1 MTDSLEL
8 YKEALTFARSN
19 PTPGYGFRTFADD
32 ALKNF
37 YLQLVTTTFYELT
50 TRKTSPL
57 LSALCQMNQINHAPK
72 NFSNLPAQQ
81 IFTLP
86 TSFDLYLIV
95 YGLNVAL
102 AENLGSCLKV
112 FEGNAANIF
121 RGQSLRNENFQ
132 TLIQLLK
139 ALDES
144 LEKFHATEKVV
155 EKIIEKRVEVP
166 AEKKSPALD
175 EEDKK
180 FLQSLDA
187 LAENRKTAD
196 EKILTEIKNVQLSLQ
211 DELPRLQETL
221 KKILE
226 IREEIEYKSTEE
238 PIRQLI
244 GLFDKL
250 YETAQQHPQED
261 AQRGYE
267 KLVKRCKNFPRY
279 VEQALAMLGAK
290 LINETGVPFDPAK
303 HEATNAARPSYS
315 AKVSKILRVGLTYK
329 GQVRR
334 KAEVEI
340 SEPSFTQENYLATRK
355 SFLGGKFL

>member
-1 MTDSLEL
+1 MTDSFEL

-19 PTPGYGFRTFADD
+19 PTAEAVPF
-32 ALKNF
+32 LKNF

-57 LSALCQMNQINHAPK
+57 LSALCHMNRIDYAPK
-72 NFSNLPAQQ
+72 NFSIVPAQQ
-81 IFTLP
+81 SFNLP

-112 FEGNAANIF
+112 FENNAANIF

-144 LEKFHATEKVV
+144 LGKFRGG

-166 AEKKSPALD
+166 AEKKSSALD
-175 EEDKK
+175 EDDKK
-180 FLQSLDA
+180 FLQSLNV
-187 LAENRKTAD
+187 LADNRHAAD

-226 IREEIEYKSTEE
+226 IREGIEYKSTEE

-261 AQRGYE
+261 ALKGYE
-267 KLVKRCKNFPRY
+267 KLVRRCKNFPRY

-290 LINETGVPFDPAK
+290 LINETGVPFDPSK

-315 AKVSKILRVGLTYK
+315 AKVSKILSVGLTYK

-340 SEPSFTQENYLATRK
+340 SEPTFSQENYLATRK

>member
-1 MTDSLEL
+1 
-8 YKEALTFARSN
+8 
-19 PTPGYGFRTFADD
+19 
-32 ALKNF
+32 
-37 YLQLVTTTFYELT
+37 
-50 TRKTSPL
+50 
-57 LSALCQMNQINHAPK
+57 MNRIDYAPK
-72 NFSNLPAQQ
+72 NFSIVPAQQ

-112 FEGNAANIF
+112 FESNAANIF
-121 RGQSLRNENFQ
+121 RGQSLQREEDFQ
-132 TLIQLLK
+132 TLIKLLN

-144 LEKFHATEKVV
+144 LGKFCAA

-166 AEKKSPALD
+166 AEKISPALD
-175 EEDKK
+175 EDDKK

-187 LAENRKTAD
+187 LAENRKTDD

-261 AQRGYE
+261 ALKGYE
-267 KLVKRCKNFPRY
+267 KLVRRCKNFPRY

-315 AKVSKILRVGLTYK
+315 AKVSKILSVGLTYK

-340 SEPSFTQENYLATRK
+340 SEATFSQENNFATRK

>member
-1 MTDSLEL
+1 MTDSFEL
-8 YKEALTFARSN
+8 YKEALTFARNNSTAAAV
-19 PTPGYGFRTFADD
+19 PF
-32 ALKNF
+32 LKNF

-57 LSALCQMNQINHAPK
+57 LSALCQMNRIDYAPK
-72 NFSNLPAQQ
+72 NFSNMPAQQ
-81 IFTLP
+81 SFNLP
-86 TSFDLYLIV
+86 TSFDLYIIID
-95 YGLNVAL
+95 GINFAFS
-102 AENLGSCLKV
+102 ENLNSSLKIYDLYKKDV
-112 FEGNAANIF
+112 F
-121 RGQSLRNENFQ
+121 RGQFLRQDFFQ
-132 TLIQLLK
+132 ELIKILMT
-139 ALDES
+139 LDES
-144 LEKFHATEKVV
+144 LGKFRGG

-166 AEKKSPALD
+166 AEKKSSALD
-175 EEDKK
+175 EDDKK

-187 LAENRKTAD
+187 LAENRKTDD

-226 IREEIEYKSTEE
+226 IREGIEYKSTEE

-267 KLVKRCKNFPRY
+267 KLVRRCKNFPRY

-315 AKVSKILRVGLTYK
+315 AKVSKILSVGLTYK

-340 SEPSFTQENYLATRK
+340 SEPTFSQENYLATRK

>member
-8 YKEALTFARSN
+8 YKEALTFARNN
-19 PTPGYGFRTFADD
+19 PTAEVVPF
-32 ALKNF
+32 LKNF

-57 LSALCQMNQINHAPK
+57 LSALCHVNRIDYAPK

-81 IFTLP
+81 IFNLP
-86 TSFDLYLIV
+86 TSFDMYIIID
-95 YGLNVAL
+95 GINFAFS
-102 AENLGSCLKV
+102 ENLDSSLKIYDLYKKDV
-112 FEGNAANIF
+112 F
-121 RGQSLRNENFQ
+121 RGQLLRQDYFQ
-132 TLIQLLK
+132 ELIKNLMT
-139 ALDES
+139 LDES
-144 LEKFHATEKVV
+144 LGKFRGAEKNFE
-155 EKIIEKRVEVP
+155 P
-166 AEKKSPALD
+166 AEKKSSALD
-175 EEDKK
+175 EDEKI
-180 FLQSLDA
+180 FLQSLNA
-187 LAENRKTAD
+187 LAENRHADD

-226 IREEIEYKSTEE
+226 IREGIEYKSMEE

-267 KLVKRCKNFPRY
+267 KLVRRCKNFPRY

-315 AKVSKILRVGLTYK
+315 AKVSKILSVGLTYK

-340 SEPSFTQENYLATRK
+340 SEPTFSQENNFSTRK

>member
-1 MTDSLEL
+1 MTDSFEL
-8 YKEALTFARSN
+8 YKEALTFARNN
-19 PTPGYGFRTFADD
+19 PTAEAVPF
-32 ALKNF
+32 LKNF

-57 LSALCQMNQINHAPK
+57 LSALCHMNQINHAPK
-72 NFSNLPAQQ
+72 NFSNVPAQQ
-81 IFTLP
+81 IFNLP

-112 FEGNAANIF
+112 FENNAANIF

-139 ALDES
+139 ALDEG
-144 LEKFHATEKVV
+144 LGKFRGG
-155 EKIIEKRVEVP
+155 EKIFEP
-166 AEKKSPALD
+166 AEKKSSALD
-175 EEDKK
+175 EDDKK
-180 FLQSLDA
+180 FLQSLNV
-187 LAENRKTAD
+187 LAENRKTDD

-226 IREEIEYKSTEE
+226 IREGIEYKSTEE

-261 AQRGYE
+261 ALKGYE
-267 KLVKRCKNFPRY
+267 KLVRRCKNFPRY

-315 AKVSKILRVGLTYK
+315 AKVSKILSVGLTYK

-340 SEPSFTQENYLATRK
+340 SEPTFSQENNFATRK